1 MITIRLAAILFLFLV
16 GVTLLGARLR
26 RLVPAEHLSADSK
39 DAVKLALGLVATMT
53 AILLGLLVSSAKS
66 SFDTA
71 RSEVMQM
78 AAKIAL
84 LDRVLKLYGPQTADA
99 RHALRDSVAEGVRRT
114 WPADGRLPAR
124 LEPNEEMG
132 DAVYAAISRL
142 APQDEAQRALKTE
155 ATTLMVQLAELR
167 TLVRAQAVS
176 SVSKPLLI
184 ALVIWLV
191 VIFLGFSLLAPA
203 NATNTL
209 ALMAGAFSVACAVFI
224 ILDLDHPFAGVVRIP
239 SEPMIRT
246 LDHLSNQ
253 GG

>member
-1 MITIRLAAILFLFLV
+1 MITISLAAILFLFLV

-84 LDRVLKLYGPQTADA
+84 LDRVLKLYGPQTAEA

-114 WPADGRLPAR
+114 WPADGRRPAQ

-132 DAVYAAISRL
+132 DAVYVAISRL
-142 APQDEAQRALKTE
+142 APQDDAQRALKTE
-155 ATTLMVQLAELR
+155 ATTLIVQLAEIR

-253 GG
+253 TG